1 MSNAANFVTNYANTI
16 QLLVQ
21 TLQNLQTMNLQMT
34 DDSTLVTRYFQGS
47 GARTD
52 IVAADVSNAQ
62 SAIVQLLFTF
72 NSGTPT
78 QASYLLK
85 MMP

>member
-1 MSNAANFVTNYANTI
+1 MSAAQQFMISYANNV

-21 TLQNLQTMNLQMT
+21 TLQALQTQNLQMT
-34 DDSTLVTRYFQGS
+34 DDSTLVTRYFQGA

-52 IVAADVSNAQ
+52 IVAADVANAAA
-62 SAIVQLLFTF
+62 AIVQLLFTF
-72 NSGTPT
+72 NSGSPT

>member
-1 MSNAANFVTNYANTI
+1 MASASNFIYVYAAQI
-16 QLLVQ
+16 
-21 TLQNLQTMNLQMT
+21 QNLVNLLKELETMNLQIT
-34 DDSTLVTRYFQGS
+34 DDPTLITRYFQGS

-52 IVAADVSNAQ
+52 IVAQDVTNAQ
-62 SAIVQLLFTF
+62 NALVQLLFTF
-72 NSGTPT
+72 NSGSPT